1 MKTKKEIE
9 TKLQDLEAAI
19 LNKREKIRTADHPTG
34 ADYLELQVMEHQ
46 AKSLKWV
53 LS

>member
-19 LNKREKIRTADHPTG
+19 LNKREEIRLSDHPTG
-34 ADYLELQVMEHQ
+34 AD
-46 AKSLKWV
+46 
-53 LS
+53 